1 MRYIYAYIMSS
12 VCICIN
18 IYVLVMTLAC
28 IERRVVERETRRGC
42 SRSCYWRCTSAFFIT
57 ETAARVLAGR
67 D

>member
-1 MRYIYAYIMSS
+1 MSS
-12 VCICIN
+12 VCL
-18 IYVLVMTLAC
+18 LVMTLAC

-42 SRSCYWRCTSAFFIT
+42 SRSCYWRCSSASFIT